1 MKKLAFLTLLA
12 LAFAISSCGNGTPTN
27 TTTTSTTGNWLAQ
40 LTGGTG
46 SASQLNFVTGFSV
59 TGANG
64 TNEPL
69 DITGFGFINDGAC
82 FASGKD
88 NENLTGS
95 ATITTSSTG
104 QVTGTMTYTVVSITP
119 AGNTLSMT
127 GNLTGTSNGTTTT
140 VGTLSNGIVQGT
152 WTLTGGAG
160 DASCANQ
167 QGNFLMCQ
175 SPVNGLCPVP
185 VN

>member
-12 LAFAISSCGNGTPTN
+12 LALAISSCGNGRPTN
-27 TTTTSTTGNWLAQ
+27 TTTTAATGKWLAQ
-40 LTGGTG
+40 FTGGTG
-46 SASQLNFVTGFSV
+46 GASEMNFVTGFTVS
-59 TGANG
+59 GANG

-69 DITGFGFINDGAC
+69 GDITFGFLNDGAC
-82 FASGKD
+82 FESGLD
-88 NENLTGS
+88 NEHVNGS
-95 ATITTSSTG
+95 ASISTGSTG
-104 QVTGTMTYTVVSITP
+104 QVTGTLNYTVVSITP

-152 WTLTGGAG
+152 WTLNGAGG
-160 DASCANQ
+160 DASCGGQ

-175 SPVNGLCPVP
+175 SPVAGVCPTP
-185 VN
+185 

>member
-12 LAFAISSCGNGTPTN
+12 LAFAISSCGNSTPTN
-27 TTTTSTTGNWLAQ
+27 TTTTATSGNWLAQ

-46 SASQLNFVTGFSV
+46 SASQLNFVTAFSV
-59 TGANG
+59 TGFNN
-64 TNEPL
+64 TSEPL
-69 DITGFGFINDGAC
+69 DITGFGFINNGAC
-82 FASGKD
+82 FASGLD
-88 NENLTGS
+88 NEHLSGS
-95 ATITTSSTG
+95 ASISTGSTG
-104 QVTGTMTYTVVSITP
+104 QVTGTVTYTVVSITP

-140 VGTLSNGIVQGT
+140 VGTLTNGIVQGT
-152 WTLTGGAG
+152 WSLTGGAG
-160 DASCANQ
+160 DASCGNQ